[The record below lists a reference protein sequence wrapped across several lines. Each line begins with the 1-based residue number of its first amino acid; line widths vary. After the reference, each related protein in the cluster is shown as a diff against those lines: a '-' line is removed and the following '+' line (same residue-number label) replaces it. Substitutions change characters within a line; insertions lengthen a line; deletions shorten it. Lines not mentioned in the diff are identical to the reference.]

1 MENIKDHQE
10 NIEKKPVNLINKKLT
25 PEGKHSRPVIKP
37 NRPRLNIAISSNNII
52 LCIILLVMFGIIAFT
67 KADAL
72 NNITI
77 IVFILAELIAC
88 VLPSKQSA

>member
-1 MENIKDHQE
+1 MENIKDRQE
-10 NIEKKPVNLINKKLT
+10 NIEKKPVNFINKKLT
-25 PEGKHSRPVIKP
+25 PEGKHSRPAMKT
-37 NRPRLNIAISSNNII
+37 NRPRLSIAISFNNII
-52 LCIILLVMFGIIAFT
+52 LCVILLIMFGIIAFT

-88 VLPSKQSA
+88 VLPSKK